1 MLLSVAVAAS
11 VCLLCILCKNEGMR
25 EGENFEDDGGD
36 GDAGDDEDEN
46 DDDKEK
52 EDDGA
57 SRCEGEHYVATHFA
71 ATLLPSIIQCNAM
84 Q

>member
-36 GDAGDDEDEN
+36 
-46 DDDKEK
+46 
-52 EDDGA
+52 
-57 SRCEGEHYVATHFA
+57 
-71 ATLLPSIIQCNAM
+71 
-84 Q
+84 